1 MLIENPQNSNIYL
14 NFRPILTTIMV
25 LVIPLLL
32 VSSTITGISTYN
44 NADAKKYK
52 NPNQKDSD
60 AGWDDGIAD
69 CQLGYRSHINQPT
82 NAEQQ
87 NSVYMASYNDA
98 YSSCGTGSNNN
109 PQNTAKDS
117 QNPTQTTT
125 IDNSQQVLQ
134 GNNNIPSGSNG
145 QGTDFRPIC
154 NTLQIALYHSCSE
167 LVNPDGSLTSVGQV
181 TVKCTLSGAAIGGIA
196 SFVLPTGVVIDGL
209 NFLAGQTG
217 CGGLVKLD
225 LLSSIGNINGILNQL
240 TKFIH

>member
-1 MLIENPQNSNIYL
+1 MLKENLQNNSTPRNYRSLLIAIM
-14 NFRPILTTIMV
+14 ILT
-25 LVIPLLL
+25 IPLLL
-32 VSSTITGISTYN
+32 VSSTITGITTYN

-60 AGWDDGIAD
+60 AGWEDGIAD

-82 NAEQQ
+82 NAKQQ
-87 NSVYMASYNDA
+87 NSVYMASYNDE
-98 YSSCGTGSNNN
+98 YSSCGTDSNNN

-125 IDNSQQVLQ
+125 IDNSQQLLQ
-134 GNNNIPSGSNG
+134 ENNNIPSGSNG

-167 LVNPDGSLTSVGQV
+167 LVNPDGSLTPVGQD
-181 TVKCTLSGAAIGGIA
+181 TVKCTLSGLAIGGIA
-196 SFVLPTGVVIDGL
+196 STLLPTQTVIDGL
-209 NFLAGQTG
+209 SFLAGQTG
-217 CGGLVKLD
+217 CDGLVKID
-225 LLSSIGNINGILNQL
+225 QLSSIGNIGGIANQL